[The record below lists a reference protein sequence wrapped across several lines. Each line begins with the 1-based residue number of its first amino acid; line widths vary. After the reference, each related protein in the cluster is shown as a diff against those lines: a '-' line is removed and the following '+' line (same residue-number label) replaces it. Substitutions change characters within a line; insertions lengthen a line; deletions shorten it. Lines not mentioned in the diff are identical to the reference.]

1 MLQIKTKNPV
11 DFVTKNRGM
20 GCKEPNTKISDAEL
34 LKFYL
39 VLIASNTI
47 ELGSAGYKRM
57 IQIMS
62 KVQKLELKAMRGGTY
77 QRNSTTRKYNKLLLD
92 TARAYI
98 EEYETFLG
106 QVGAKA

>member
-20 GCKEPNTKISDAEL
+20 GSKEPDTKITDAEL

-39 VLIASNTI
+39 ILIASNTI

-57 IQIMS
+57 IQIML
-62 KVQKLELKAMRGGTY
+62 KVQKQELKAMRSSH
-77 QRNSTTRKYNKLLLD
+77 QRRAQAREYNKILLN

>member
-11 DFVTKNRGM
+11 DLVTKNRGM
-20 GCKEPNTKISDAEL
+20 GSKEPDTKISDAEL

-39 VLIASNTI
+39 ILIASNTI

-57 IQIMS
+57 IQIML
-62 KVQKLELKAMRGGTY
+62 KVQKQELKAMRSSH
-77 QRNSTTRKYNKLLLD
+77 QRRAQAREYNKILLN

>member
-1 MLQIKTKNPV
+1 MLQTKTKNPV
-11 DFVTKNRGM
+11 DFITKNRGM

-47 ELGSAGYKRM
+47 QLGSAGYKRM

-77 QRNSTTRKYNKLLLD
+77 KRNSITRKYNKLLLD

>member
-1 MLQIKTKNPV
+1 
-11 DFVTKNRGM
+11 
-20 GCKEPNTKISDAEL
+20 
-34 LKFYL
+34 
-39 VLIASNTI
+39 
-47 ELGSAGYKRM
+47 M

-62 KVQKLELKAMRGGTY
+62 KVQKQELKAMRGGTW
-77 QRNSTTRKYNKLLLD
+77 QRRSTTRQYNKLLLD

>member
-1 MLQIKTKNPV
+1 MLKIKTRNPV
-11 DFVTKNRGM
+11 NLVTKNRGM

-39 VLIASNTI
+39 ILIASNTI
-47 ELGSAGYKRM
+47 QLGSAGYKRM

-62 KVQKLELKAMRGGTY
+62 KVQKLELKAMRGNTY
-77 QRNSTTRKYNKLLLD
+77 QRNSTTRQYNKLLLD
-92 TARAYI
+92 TARAYM